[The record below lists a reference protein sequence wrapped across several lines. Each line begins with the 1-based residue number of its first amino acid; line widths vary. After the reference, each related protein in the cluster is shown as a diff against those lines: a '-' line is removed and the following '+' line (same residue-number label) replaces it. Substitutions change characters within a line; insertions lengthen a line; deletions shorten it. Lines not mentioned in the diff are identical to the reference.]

1 MLQGPCIPSGC
12 WGRKQVPCT
21 GCSVEALVHLAS
33 VWSIPVSSSFGA
45 AAKWLSGVV
54 FIVVRCLQLA
64 SVDATFASGVPGP
77 PSGRLETST
86 ACMMAAR
93 ALLISNLRE
102 IFHILNVS
110 MFQLFLVKPTA
121 DPPSILSVILNVVMG
136 PARVLV
142 CVIIS
147 QPRTLAARR
156 QASSPHCILRWAA
169 TFPNLVMSIQIFF
182 CCLLGLIL
190 GIAPG
195 PSV

>member
-110 MFQLFLVKPTA
+110 MFQLFLVKLA
-121 DPPSILSVILNVVMG
+121 VGSPSILSVILNVLMG

-142 CVIIS
+142 LIFQLWI
-147 QPRTLAARR
+147 LATRR